1 MPIDDREG
9 APGMRRLLIG
19 TVGLLLSTA
28 VPQAADAK
36 LKVFACFPEWSALA
50 KEIGGPSVEMF
61 TAVSPLVN
69 PDHVTVTP
77 ELLAS
82 LKAAD
87 LLVCT
92 GGGFE
97 DEWLPAALDRVQ
109 NPKLAAGQPGR
120 FFAGDFVE
128 MLEDDH
134 YEEGE
139 KKEEGHL
146 HEGGNPHIQGDPYR
160 VRTLAGQL
168 GKRMIELDQADA
180 AVYSANTRK
189 FVKELG
195 DLTTELEQKAAALQ
209 GVNIVAQHEHS
220 VYLLAW
226 LKIHSAGIV
235 EPEVGVP
242 PGPGDLARIIE
253 QVPQDNVK
261 FVIHAA
267 YEDPRPSKYVTDR
280 AGIPLVKVP
289 FTVGGTEGGGPT
301 FADFYRDSVG
311 RLLDGLAGRSRP

>member
-1 MPIDDREG
+1 
-9 APGMRRLLIG
+9 MRRLLFG
-19 TVGLLLSTA
+19 AVGLALTVA
-28 VPQAADAK
+28 APQAADAK
-36 LKVFACFPEWSALA
+36 LKVFACFPEWEALTR
-50 KEIGGPSVEMF
+50 EIGGASVEVF

-77 ELLAS
+77 ELLAF
-82 LKAAD
+82 LKTAD

-97 DEWLPAALDRVQ
+97 DEWLPAALARVQ
-109 NPKLAAGQPGR
+109 NPKLAEGQSGR

-128 MLEDDH
+128 TLEDDH
-134 YEEGE
+134 HEEGE

-160 VRTLAGQL
+160 IRTLGGQL
-168 GKRMIELDQADA
+168 GKRMIDLDQADA
-180 AVYSANTRK
+180 AVYSANTKK

-195 DLTTELEQKAAALQ
+195 DLTKELEKKAAALQ

-235 EPEVGVP
+235 EPEVGIP

-253 QVPQDNVK
+253 QVPRDNVK
-261 FVIHAA
+261 FVLHAA

-289 FTVGGTEGGGPT
+289 FTVGGTEAGGPT
-301 FADFYRDSVG
+301 FAAFYRDSVD
-311 RLLDGLAGRSRP
+311 RLLDGLAGTDRP